1 MKRVSKSLEL
11 WNLRWNKESM
21 SKGQKCHSARIFK
34 RWRKSSG
41 DYIWQ
46 DLLAFNSI
54 LLFLP
59 VCLLGA
65 RGLWKFTAARR
76 TPETTSYWCSSWK
89 AESFGLT
96 KERLCLSVLYTP
108 QNNISGLKFAKG
120 TCWLALDA
128 LSIFAPFER
137 PGLQNNCHLA
147 LAEHLFFAL
156 LEPHM
161 VTGAASF
168 QPLQWRQLGGAPL
181 SLRCHRNSHP
191 LPAEMLKNE
200 CPSKARDQIRVAWK

>member
-34 RWRKSSG
+34 RWRQSSG

-59 VCLLGA
+59 ACLLGA

-128 LSIFAPFER
+128 LSIFAPWKTTR
-137 PGLQNNCHLA
+137 PPKQLSS
-147 LAEHLFFAL
+147 
-156 LEPHM
+156 
-161 VTGAASF
+161 GA
-168 QPLQWRQLGGAPL
+168 GGAPVFCIVGT
-181 SLRCHRNSHP
+181 SNGHRSSEFS
-191 LPAEMLKNE
+191 ATSMEAAGWSTIITEM
-200 CPSKARDQIRVAWK
+200 SSQ